1 MDGNDCELFSEGMK
15 ALWLKFLL
23 AESNRGLL
31 KSSYYE
37 KFAKNAKSHV
47 AVISLEM

>member
-15 ALWLKFLL
+15 ALWLKFLRS
-23 AESNRGLL
+23 EVWGLL
-31 KSSYYE
+31 NSSYYE

-47 AVISLEM
+47 AVISLKM